1 MQGISIFKQTYAAGA
16 SRVVMGFDS
25 AINTYSPY
33 AIGCIVGKSYAMAAA
48 VVNEDS
54 DQWHI
59 VNLNTKHGFDAVAVL
74 GAIDEDDAAS
84 IAMRDFGRF
93 KESAMW
99 DSVIATNTGGLKRY
113 IDSPLCVRGRKVFT
127 GEIGAMQDMAAGQKI
142 IWDGIDLQSHQ
153 GSSRALLTD
162 MVHHD
167 DESALVE
174 KFDGLNAWLA
184 ELDAEILEF
193 DALVVENYRLEQ
205 TMAKLASAMGAASG
219 QGGVS
224 VTNVTQTKAVKLRN
238 SGAIQVGVSFE
249 LSDGQTVTAI
259 FNHADSET
267 QKLGLKDTLFS
278 WKWKLNSRDISAAVQ
293 PNNFENVK
301 LDILAGRIMKLVNA
315 NSARFQRS
323 QAKKLENEQ
332 ALADSNARIAEKKA
346 TIESLKSEIESL
358 HGQIEEQAK
367 VQANVQKDD
376 VEKQSNND
384 AAISSWD
391 GAKAEGDFSLILQKN
406 NNDYVKSA
414 KEYFTAKLQG
424 KNVKTK
430 IGVVS
435 INSKSRGKMLHRVRP
450 VSASVIPLIPEILI
464 SGSVGGREELNKE
477 RSDDFVAFHT
487 FEKTVSVN
495 NANITARIKVGELS
509 NGLLAYYLASKK
521 EAPSF
526 DSSWVDDESKT
537 RGQEMGLDSITPQ
550 DDDGINIEILK
561 IIDKNTGKELT
572 EEEAEKLL
580 FGDSEKPNETQQLD
594 VEDQPHEPEQ
604 HYSEKIIAQLIAA
617 HGWTKTDTTN
627 SAEKEFAGLG
637 EAGLLSDGGRIVY
650 ATFIGD
656 AQRYLSLQFGYD
668 DVLDMD
674 MRPYDGDD
682 EAIAA
687 GAKEFNAK
695 VEAWV
700 LDKRGVGVAAKD
712 GDGDGEPIVLTGKE
726 LGDFPDTAEG
736 KKALRTAAKAEF
748 EKLLGQWV
756 DCPALDGVEGDKVKV
771 EIRKRGIK
779 EFMAF
784 SGDPRKLKLV
794 AAIGDLIK
802 TATLI
807 NHQIENNYKQE
818 KKKEIIC
825 YYHLTNQCLV
835 DGEKIKVRI
844 IVEKD
849 TKGLLHYDVIVPK
862 SIAFE
867 KGLDSIDKQITA
879 ENLITI
885 QGQPSSSNL
894 TDIGIDVNIQKDET
908 PSFDGAL
915 STTTASDRGV
925 AENPLNLPVSC
936 VANVDTSMQQ
946 GENLV
951 NEFDAAGEKYVLNLF
966 IQVKDEHGNW
976 VDLDDEDD
984 FKDESEAKSAEYMES
999 EISKQEDGAAM
1010 SIEELTPLVNAGPS
1024 SSNEDADY
1032 LNSIINGFNFAAAD
1046 LDELENK
1053 LEAISERLTP
1063 ETEDLFEQAAEA
1075 FAQYAISLEV

>member
-33 AIGCIVGKSYAMAAA
+33 AIGCIVGKSYAMAAV

-74 GAIDEDDAAS
+74 GAIDEDEAAS

-113 IDSPLCVRGRKVFT
+113 IDSPLCVKGRKVFT

-142 IWDGIDLQSHQ
+142 LWDGIDLQSHQ
-153 GSSRALLTD
+153 GSIRVLLSD
-162 MVHHD
+162 MVQHD

-174 KFDGLNAWLA
+174 KFDGLSAWLA
-184 ELDAEILEF
+184 ESDVEVLEF

-293 PNNFENVK
+293 PNSFENVK

-332 ALADSNARIAEKKA
+332 ALADGNARIAEKKA
-346 TIESLKSEIESL
+346 KIESLKSEIESL
-358 HGQIEEQAK
+358 HRQIEEQAK

-376 VEKQSNND
+376 V
-384 AAISSWD
+384 
-391 GAKAEGDFSLILQKN
+391 
-406 NNDYVKSA
+406 
-414 KEYFTAKLQG
+414 
-424 KNVKTK
+424 
-430 IGVVS
+430 GVEV
-435 INSKSRGKMLHRVRP
+435 
-450 VSASVIPLIPEILI
+450 
-464 SGSVGGREELNKE
+464 
-477 RSDDFVAFHT
+477 
-487 FEKTVSVN
+487 
-495 NANITARIKVGELS
+495 
-509 NGLLAYYLASKK
+509 
-521 EAPSF
+521 
-526 DSSWVDDESKT
+526 
-537 RGQEMGLDSITPQ
+537 
-550 DDDGINIEILK
+550 
-561 IIDKNTGKELT
+561 
-572 EEEAEKLL
+572 
-580 FGDSEKPNETQQLD
+580 
-594 VEDQPHEPEQ
+594 
-604 HYSEKIIAQLIAA
+604 
-617 HGWTKTDTTN
+617 
-627 SAEKEFAGLG
+627 
-637 EAGLLSDGGRIVY
+637 
-650 ATFIGD
+650 
-656 AQRYLSLQFGYD
+656 
-668 DVLDMD
+668 
-674 MRPYDGDD
+674 
-682 EAIAA
+682 
-687 GAKEFNAK
+687 
-695 VEAWV
+695 
-700 LDKRGVGVAAKD
+700 KD

-736 KKALRTAAKAEF
+736 KKQLRAAAKAAF
-748 EKLLGQWV
+748 EKLLGDWV
-756 DCPALDGVEGDKVKV
+756 DCPALGGQV
-771 EIRKRGIK
+771 EIRKSGIK
-779 EFMAF
+779 KTMSL
-784 SGDPRKLKLV
+784 SGNPKKLKGI
-794 AAIGDLIK
+794 AYIA
-802 TATLI
+802 
-807 NHQIENNYKQE
+807 
-818 KKKEIIC
+818 EIIKNGSLITSIAPRDAELEKNVKA
-825 YYHLTNQCLV
+825 YHYLKSAVVL
-835 DGEKIKVRI
+835 DGESLNYRVVVK
-844 IVEKD
+844 ED
-849 TKGLLHYDVIVPK
+849 DKGQFHYDFSV
-862 SIAFE
+862 
-867 KGLDSIDKQITA
+867 L
-879 ENLITI
+879 
-885 QGQPSSSNL
+885 SSL
-894 TDIGIDVNIQKDET
+894 QKDET

-946 GENLV
+946 DENLV

-984 FKDESEAKSAEYMES
+984 FKAESEAAADDFSMETK
-999 EISKQEDGAAM
+999 ISKQDQGIDM
-1010 SIEELTPLVNAGPS
+1010 SIDANFNVEKTVAPLPQEIDIVNLEKMGVVQITEQGSENIYFVKDGREYYAKVQNTEDYPVGEFDLGQYPQGLPRTSAVDPLDTEEAPMPAINL
-1024 SSNEDADY
+1024 DAEY

-1046 LDELENK
+1046 LDELESK

>member
-1 MQGISIFKQTYAAGA
+1 MQGISIFKQTHAAGA

-48 VVNEDS
+48 VVDEYS

-74 GAIDEDDAAS
+74 GAIDEDAAAS

-113 IDSPLCVRGRKVFT
+113 IDSPLCVKGRKVFT

-142 IWDGIDLQSHQ
+142 LWDGIYLQSHQ
-153 GSSRALLTD
+153 GSIRVLLSD
-162 MVHHD
+162 MVQHD
-167 DESALVE
+167 DDSALVE
-174 KFDGLNAWLA
+174 KFDGLSAWLA
-184 ELDAEILEF
+184 ESDVEVMEF

-249 LSDGQTVTAI
+249 LSDGQAVTAI

-293 PNNFENVK
+293 PNSFENVK

-332 ALADSNARIAEKKA
+332 ALADGNARIAEKKA
-346 TIESLKSEIESL
+346 KIESLKSEIESL
-358 HGQIEEQAK
+358 HRQIEEQAK

-376 VEKQSNND
+376 D
-384 AAISSWD
+384 
-391 GAKAEGDFSLILQKN
+391 
-406 NNDYVKSA
+406 
-414 KEYFTAKLQG
+414 
-424 KNVKTK
+424 
-430 IGVVS
+430 
-435 INSKSRGKMLHRVRP
+435 
-450 VSASVIPLIPEILI
+450 
-464 SGSVGGREELNKE
+464 
-477 RSDDFVAFHT
+477 
-487 FEKTVSVN
+487 
-495 NANITARIKVGELS
+495 
-509 NGLLAYYLASKK
+509 
-521 EAPSF
+521 
-526 DSSWVDDESKT
+526 
-537 RGQEMGLDSITPQ
+537 
-550 DDDGINIEILK
+550 
-561 IIDKNTGKELT
+561 
-572 EEEAEKLL
+572 
-580 FGDSEKPNETQQLD
+580 
-594 VEDQPHEPEQ
+594 
-604 HYSEKIIAQLIAA
+604 
-617 HGWTKTDTTN
+617 
-627 SAEKEFAGLG
+627 
-637 EAGLLSDGGRIVY
+637 
-650 ATFIGD
+650 
-656 AQRYLSLQFGYD
+656 
-668 DVLDMD
+668 
-674 MRPYDGDD
+674 
-682 EAIAA
+682 
-687 GAKEFNAK
+687 
-695 VEAWV
+695 
-700 LDKRGVGVAAKD
+700 GVAAKD

-736 KKALRTAAKAEF
+736 KKQLRAAAKAAF
-748 EKLLGQWV
+748 EKLLGDWV
-756 DCPALDGVEGDKVKV
+756 DCPALGGQV
-771 EIRKRGIK
+771 EIRKSGIK
-779 EFMAF
+779 KTMSL
-784 SGDPRKLKLV
+784 SGNPKKLKGI
-794 AAIGDLIK
+794 AHIA
-802 TATLI
+802 
-807 NHQIENNYKQE
+807 
-818 KKKEIIC
+818 EIIKNGSLITGIAPRDAELEKNVKA
-825 YYHLTNQCLV
+825 YHYLKSAVVL
-835 DGEKIKVRI
+835 DGESLNYRVVVK
-844 IVEKD
+844 ED
-849 TKGLLHYDVIVPK
+849 DKGQFHYDFSV
-862 SIAFE
+862 
-867 KGLDSIDKQITA
+867 L
-879 ENLITI
+879 
-885 QGQPSSSNL
+885 SSL
-894 TDIGIDVNIQKDET
+894 QKDET

-946 GENLV
+946 DENLV

-984 FKDESEAKSAEYMES
+984 FKAESEAADDDLSMES

>member
-25 AINTYSPY
+25 AVNTYSPY

-48 VVNEDS
+48 VVDEDS

-74 GAIDEDDAAS
+74 GAIDEDEAAS

-113 IDSPLCVRGRKVFT
+113 IDSPLCVKGRKVFA

-142 IWDGIDLQSHQ
+142 LWDGIDLQSHQ
-153 GSSRALLTD
+153 GSIRVLLSD
-162 MVHHD
+162 MVQHD

-184 ELDAEILEF
+184 ESDVEFMEF

-249 LSDGQTVTAI
+249 LSDGQAVTAI

-293 PNNFENVK
+293 PNNFEDVK

-332 ALADSNARIAEKKA
+332 ALADGNARIAEKKA
-346 TIESLKSEIESL
+346 TLESLKSEIESL
-358 HGQIEEQAK
+358 HIQA
-367 VQANVQKDD
+367 D
-376 VEKQSNND
+376 EKAKADQ
-384 AAISSWD
+384 AAI
-391 GAKAEGDFSLILQKN
+391 E
-406 NNDYVKSA
+406 
-414 KEYFTAKLQG
+414 
-424 KNVKTK
+424 TK
-430 IGVVS
+430 
-435 INSKSRGKMLHRVRP
+435 
-450 VSASVIPLIPEILI
+450 
-464 SGSVGGREELNKE
+464 
-477 RSDDFVAFHT
+477 
-487 FEKTVSVN
+487 
-495 NANITARIKVGELS
+495 
-509 NGLLAYYLASKK
+509 
-521 EAPSF
+521 
-526 DSSWVDDESKT
+526 
-537 RGQEMGLDSITPQ
+537 
-550 DDDGINIEILK
+550 
-561 IIDKNTGKELT
+561 
-572 EEEAEKLL
+572 
-580 FGDSEKPNETQQLD
+580 

-604 HYSEKIIAQLIAA
+604 HYSEKII
-617 HGWTKTDTTN
+617 
-627 SAEKEFAGLG
+627 
-637 EAGLLSDGGRIVY
+637 
-650 ATFIGD
+650 
-656 AQRYLSLQFGYD
+656 
-668 DVLDMD
+668 
-674 MRPYDGDD
+674 
-682 EAIAA
+682 
-687 GAKEFNAK
+687 
-695 VEAWV
+695 
-700 LDKRGVGVAAKD
+700 

-736 KKALRTAAKAEF
+736 KKQLRAAAKAAF
-748 EKLLGQWV
+748 EKLLGDWV
-756 DCPALDGVEGDKVKV
+756 DCPALGGQV
-771 EIRKRGIK
+771 EIRKSGIK
-779 EFMAF
+779 KTMSL
-784 SGDPRKLKLV
+784 SGDPKKLKGI
-794 AAIGDLIK
+794 AHIA
-802 TATLI
+802 
-807 NHQIENNYKQE
+807 
-818 KKKEIIC
+818 EIIKNGSLITGIAPRDAELEKNVKA
-825 YYHLTNQCLV
+825 YHYLKSAVVL
-835 DGEKIKVRI
+835 DGESLNYRVVVK
-844 IVEKD
+844 ED
-849 TKGLLHYDVIVPK
+849 DKGQFHYDFSV
-862 SIAFE
+862 
-867 KGLDSIDKQITA
+867 L
-879 ENLITI
+879 
-885 QGQPSSSNL
+885 SSL
-894 TDIGIDVNIQKDET
+894 QKDET

-984 FKDESEAKSAEYMES
+984 FKAESEAAADDFSMETK
-999 EISKQEDGAAM
+999 ISKQDDGVDM
-1010 SIEELTPLVNAGPS
+1010 SIDANFNVEKTVAPLPQEIDIVNLEKMGVVQITDQGSENIYFVKDGREYYAKVQNTEDYPVGEFDLGQYPQGLPLTSAVDPAPATNP
-1024 SSNEDADY
+1024 DAEY

-1046 LDELENK
+1046 LDELESK

>member
-25 AINTYSPY
+25 AINTHSPY

-93 KESAMW
+93 KESAMR

-113 IDSPLCVRGRKVFT
+113 IDSPLCVKGRKVFT

-142 IWDGIDLQSHQ
+142 LWDGICLQSHQ
-153 GSSRALLTD
+153 GSIRVLLSD
-162 MVHHD
+162 MVQHD

-184 ELDAEILEF
+184 ESDVEVMEF

-249 LSDGQTVTAI
+249 LSDGQAVTAI

-332 ALADSNARIAEKKA
+332 ALADGNARIAEKKA
-346 TIESLKSEIESL
+346 TLESLKSEIESL
-358 HGQIEEQAK
+358 HIQA
-367 VQANVQKDD
+367 D
-376 VEKQSNND
+376 EKAKADQ
-384 AAISSWD
+384 AAI
-391 GAKAEGDFSLILQKN
+391 E
-406 NNDYVKSA
+406 
-414 KEYFTAKLQG
+414 
-424 KNVKTK
+424 TK
-430 IGVVS
+430 
-435 INSKSRGKMLHRVRP
+435 
-450 VSASVIPLIPEILI
+450 
-464 SGSVGGREELNKE
+464 
-477 RSDDFVAFHT
+477 
-487 FEKTVSVN
+487 
-495 NANITARIKVGELS
+495 
-509 NGLLAYYLASKK
+509 
-521 EAPSF
+521 
-526 DSSWVDDESKT
+526 
-537 RGQEMGLDSITPQ
+537 
-550 DDDGINIEILK
+550 
-561 IIDKNTGKELT
+561 
-572 EEEAEKLL
+572 
-580 FGDSEKPNETQQLD
+580 
-594 VEDQPHEPEQ
+594 VEDQPQEPGQ
-604 HYSEKIIAQLIAA
+604 HYSEKII
-617 HGWTKTDTTN
+617 
-627 SAEKEFAGLG
+627 
-637 EAGLLSDGGRIVY
+637 
-650 ATFIGD
+650 
-656 AQRYLSLQFGYD
+656 
-668 DVLDMD
+668 
-674 MRPYDGDD
+674 
-682 EAIAA
+682 
-687 GAKEFNAK
+687 
-695 VEAWV
+695 
-700 LDKRGVGVAAKD
+700 

-736 KKALRTAAKAEF
+736 KKQLRAAAKAAF
-748 EKLLGQWV
+748 EKLLGDWV
-756 DCPALDGVEGDKVKV
+756 DCPALGGQV
-771 EIRKRGIK
+771 EIRKSGIK
-779 EFMAF
+779 KTMSL
-784 SGDPRKLKLV
+784 SGDPKKLKGI
-794 AAIGDLIK
+794 ARIA
-802 TATLI
+802 
-807 NHQIENNYKQE
+807 
-818 KKKEIIC
+818 EIIKNGSLITGIAPRDAELEKNVKA
-825 YYHLTNQCLV
+825 YHYLKSAVVL
-835 DGEKIKVRI
+835 DGESLNYRVVVK
-844 IVEKD
+844 ED
-849 TKGLLHYDVIVPK
+849 DKGQFHYDFSV
-862 SIAFE
+862 
-867 KGLDSIDKQITA
+867 L
-879 ENLITI
+879 
-885 QGQPSSSNL
+885 SSL
-894 TDIGIDVNIQKDET
+894 QKDET

-946 GENLV
+946 DENLV
-951 NEFDAAGEKYVLNLF
+951 NAFDAAGEKYVLNLF

-984 FKDESEAKSAEYMES
+984 FKAESEAADDDLSMETK
-999 EISKQEDGAAM
+999 ISKQDDGVDMSKAVAPLPQEIDIVNLEKMGVVQITDQGSENIYFVKDGREYYAKVQNTEDYPVGEFDLGKYPQGLPRTSAVDPALDT
-1010 SIEELTPLVNAGPS
+1010 EEAPMPATNP
-1024 SSNEDADY
+1024 DAEY
-1032 LNSIINGFNFAAAD
+1032 LQAIIDGTAD
-1046 LDELENK
+1046 LSVAGDELERIGDNLSPE
-1053 LEAISERLTP
+1053 LEE
-1063 ETEDLFEQAAEA
+1063 LFEQAAEA

>member
-74 GAIDEDDAAS
+74 GAIDEDEAAS

-113 IDSPLCVRGRKVFT
+113 IDSPLCVKGRKVFT

-142 IWDGIDLQSHQ
+142 LWDGICLQSHQ
-153 GSSRALLTD
+153 GSIRVLLAD
-162 MVHHD
+162 MVQHD

-184 ELDAEILEF
+184 ESDVEVMEF

-249 LSDGQTVTAI
+249 LSDGQAVTAI

-293 PNNFENVK
+293 PNNSENVK

-332 ALADSNARIAEKKA
+332 ALADGNARIAEKKA
-346 TIESLKSEIESL
+346 TLESLKSEIESL
-358 HGQIEEQAK
+358 HIQA
-367 VQANVQKDD
+367 D
-376 VEKQSNND
+376 EKAKADQ
-384 AAISSWD
+384 AAI
-391 GAKAEGDFSLILQKN
+391 E
-406 NNDYVKSA
+406 
-414 KEYFTAKLQG
+414 
-424 KNVKTK
+424 TK
-430 IGVVS
+430 
-435 INSKSRGKMLHRVRP
+435 
-450 VSASVIPLIPEILI
+450 
-464 SGSVGGREELNKE
+464 
-477 RSDDFVAFHT
+477 
-487 FEKTVSVN
+487 
-495 NANITARIKVGELS
+495 
-509 NGLLAYYLASKK
+509 
-521 EAPSF
+521 
-526 DSSWVDDESKT
+526 
-537 RGQEMGLDSITPQ
+537 
-550 DDDGINIEILK
+550 
-561 IIDKNTGKELT
+561 
-572 EEEAEKLL
+572 
-580 FGDSEKPNETQQLD
+580 
-594 VEDQPHEPEQ
+594 VEDQTGEPEQ

-617 HGWTKTDTTN
+617 HGWTKADTTT
-627 SAEKEFAGLG
+627 SAEKEFAGLA
-637 EAGLLSDGGRIVY
+637 EDGLLSDGGRIVY

-656 AQRYLSLQFGYD
+656 AKRYLSLQLGYD

-674 MRPYDGDD
+674 MRPYGGDD

-712 GDGDGEPIVLTGKE
+712 GDGKKNASEATTAVEKVIIAAKKRNKESIIDNWLAKNSISESDAQRLLEIYEDEFDLGYVVSTMAGNDIPFNMELLEKEDIRLLTYFNADEKAVKSLSDTAFDALKQSKSTENEKTAFYAYVVLRYSQKKSEFDYVRE
-726 LGDFPDTAEG
+726 LGYMKNNFRIASQRVGG
-736 KKALRTAAKAEF
+736 KLYK
-748 EKLLGQWV
+748 
-756 DCPALDGVEGDKVKV
+756 
-771 EIRKRGIK
+771 
-779 EFMAF
+779 MAMQY
-784 SGDPRKLKLV
+784 L
-794 AAIGDLIK
+794 
-802 TATLI
+802 
-807 NHQIENNYKQE
+807 EN
-818 KKKEIIC
+818 
-825 YYHLTNQCLV
+825 
-835 DGEKIKVRI
+835 D
-844 IVEKD
+844 
-849 TKGLLHYDVIVPK
+849 
-862 SIAFE
+862 
-867 KGLDSIDKQITA
+867 
-879 ENLITI
+879 
-885 QGQPSSSNL
+885 
-894 TDIGIDVNIQKDET
+894 
-908 PSFDGAL
+908 
-915 STTTASDRGV
+915 
-925 AENPLNLPVSC
+925 
-936 VANVDTSMQQ
+936 
-946 GENLV
+946 
-951 NEFDAAGEKYVLNLF
+951 
-966 IQVKDEHGNW
+966 
-976 VDLDDEDD
+976 
-984 FKDESEAKSAEYMES
+984 
-999 EISKQEDGAAM
+999 ISKQDQGVDM
-1010 SIEELTPLVNAGPS
+1010 SIEELTRLENEAMQAANQAGIDYLNSIINGLTAVNDIDVSRVHNIGNDIGEEHPLYLQAKAIVDASPNVVNAVAPS

-1046 LDELENK
+1046 LDELESK

>member
-113 IDSPLCVRGRKVFT
+113 IDSPLCVRGRKVFV

-142 IWDGIDLQSHQ
+142 LWDGIDLQSHQ
-153 GSSRALLTD
+153 GSIRVLLSD
-162 MVHHD
+162 MVQHD

-184 ELDAEILEF
+184 ESDVEVMEF

-249 LSDGQTVTAI
+249 LSDGQAVTAI

-332 ALADSNARIAEKKA
+332 ALADGNARIAEKKA

-367 VQANVQKDD
+367 EQANVQKDD
-376 VEKQSNND
+376 V
-384 AAISSWD
+384 
-391 GAKAEGDFSLILQKN
+391 GAE
-406 NNDYVKSA
+406 
-414 KEYFTAKLQG
+414 
-424 KNVKTK
+424 
-430 IGVVS
+430 
-435 INSKSRGKMLHRVRP
+435 
-450 VSASVIPLIPEILI
+450 
-464 SGSVGGREELNKE
+464 
-477 RSDDFVAFHT
+477 
-487 FEKTVSVN
+487 
-495 NANITARIKVGELS
+495 
-509 NGLLAYYLASKK
+509 
-521 EAPSF
+521 
-526 DSSWVDDESKT
+526 
-537 RGQEMGLDSITPQ
+537 
-550 DDDGINIEILK
+550 
-561 IIDKNTGKELT
+561 
-572 EEEAEKLL
+572 
-580 FGDSEKPNETQQLD
+580 
-594 VEDQPHEPEQ
+594 
-604 HYSEKIIAQLIAA
+604 
-617 HGWTKTDTTN
+617 
-627 SAEKEFAGLG
+627 
-637 EAGLLSDGGRIVY
+637 
-650 ATFIGD
+650 
-656 AQRYLSLQFGYD
+656 
-668 DVLDMD
+668 
-674 MRPYDGDD
+674 
-682 EAIAA
+682 
-687 GAKEFNAK
+687 
-695 VEAWV
+695 
-700 LDKRGVGVAAKD
+700 AKD
-712 GDGDGEPIVLTGKE
+712 GGGDGEPIVLTGKE
-726 LGDFPDTAEG
+726 LGDFPDTDEG
-736 KKALRTAAKAEF
+736 KKEMRQAAYSRLVELANENASVFCKAIDADVYF
-748 EKLLGQWV
+748 NKSG
-756 DCPALDGVEGDKVKV
+756 AKKFKVL
-771 EIRKRGIK
+771 
-779 EFMAF
+779 
-784 SGDPRKLKLV
+784 SGDPKKIQLV
-794 AAIGDLIK
+794 AAIKDIIK
-802 TATLI
+802 QGQLVKRDIRSYDAEEQRLGITYDILRTKV
-807 NHQIENNYKQE
+807 E
-818 KKKEIIC
+818 
-825 YYHLTNQCLV
+825 V
-835 DGEKIKVRI
+835 DGVDVAVRTVIRKLEDGKYQYDFQVKEKFEDIFDAIEKEKEQVRSAH
-844 IVEKD
+844 KS
-849 TKGLLHYDVIVPK
+849 DVLTL
-862 SIAFE
+862 SN
-867 KGLDSIDKQITA
+867 DITP
-879 ENLITI
+879 
-885 QGQPSSSNL
+885 Q
-894 TDIGIDVNIQKDET
+894 D
-908 PSFDGAL
+908 
-915 STTTASDRGV
+915 
-925 AENPLNLPVSC
+925 
-936 VANVDTSMQQ
+936 
-946 GENLV
+946 ENLV

-984 FKDESEAKSAEYMES
+984 FKAESEAADDDSSMETK
-999 EISKQEDGAAM
+999 ISKQDQGVDM
-1010 SIEELTPLVNAGPS
+1010 SIDANFNVVNAEVPQAQEIDIVNLEKMGVVQITEQGS
-1024 SSNEDADY
+1024 ENIYFVKDGREYYAKVQNTEDYPVGEFDLGQYPQGLPRTSAVDPLDTEEAPMPAINLDAEY

-1046 LDELENK
+1046 LDELESK

-1075 FAQYAISLEV
+1075 FAQYAISLEE